1 LFNLEPEK
9 KETTIPPIIAEIRPI
24 SGGKSDAL
32 AIPKLR
38 GRANKETIR
47 PDMIS
52 EL

>member
-1 LFNLEPEK
+1 MVNLEPAK

-52 EL
+52 VL